1 MNRLI
6 TAWILL
12 VLTASGCAAVKPDIT
27 GNVGQAQIRQI
38 QTRHYQ
44 TQDQKMTLRS
54 VIATL
59 QDLGFVID
67 NAELD
72 LGTVTAARHW
82 GTPMRITVTV
92 RQKDAEKTS
101 VRANAH
107 SGETRI
113 DDPQTYQDFF
123 VVLDKSM
130 FLTLNQID

>member
-1 MNRLI
+1 MKRAVK
-6 TAWILL
+6 TWILL
-12 VLTASGCAAVKPDIT
+12 ALTLTGCAAVKPDIT
-27 GNVGQAQIRQI
+27 GDVNQAQIRQI
-38 QTRHYQ
+38 QTRHYD
-44 TQDQKMTLRS
+44 TLDQKLTMRS
-54 VIATL
+54 VVATL

-92 RQKDAEKTS
+92 RQKDTEKTS

-107 SGETRI
+107 SGEARI

-130 FLTLNQID
+130 FLTSNQVD

>member
-1 MNRLI
+1 MNKLIRLSI
-6 TAWILL
+6 
-12 VLTASGCAAVKPDIT
+12 VLSVALTGCATVKPDIT
-27 GNVGQAQIRQI
+27 SDVSQTQIRQI
-38 QTRHYQ
+38 QTRHYE
-44 TQDQKMTLRS
+44 TLNHKLTMRS
-54 VIATL
+54 VVATL

-72 LGTVTAARHW
+72 LGTVTAVRHW

-92 RQKDAEKTS
+92 RQQDTEKTS

-107 SGETRI
+107 SGESRI

-130 FLTLNQID
+130 FLTLNQVD

>member
-1 MNRLI
+1 MNRFI
-6 TAWILL
+6 KTWILL
-12 VLTASGCAAVKPDIT
+12 VLALTGCATVKPDIT
-27 GNVGQAQIRQI
+27 GDVSQAKIRQI
-38 QTRHYQ
+38 QTRHYAAL
-44 TQDQKMTLRS
+44 DQKLAMRS
-54 VIATL
+54 VVATL

-92 RQKDAEKTS
+92 RQQDAEKTS

-107 SGETRI
+107 SGESRI

-130 FLTLNQID
+130 FLTLNKVE

>member
-1 MNRLI
+1 MNSLI
-6 TAWILL
+6 KPWILL
-12 VLTASGCAAVKPDIT
+12 VLTLTGCATVKPDIT
-27 GNVGQAQIRQI
+27 GDINQVQIRQI
-38 QTRHYQ
+38 QTRHYD
-44 TQDQKMTLRS
+44 TLDQKLTLRS
-54 VIATL
+54 VVATL

-92 RQKDAEKTS
+92 RQQGVEKTS

-107 SGETRI
+107 SGENRI

-130 FLTLNQID
+130 FLTLNQVD